1 MVAFYT
7 KTDGNFYKYAK
18 KYAQIRL
25 CKEKLSS
32 MAFVF
37 LGKSHFARIFGA
49 SAPAN
54 RLNVPR
60 ETELSRLRP
69 IKTLVLH
76 FLIICRQIDWIIASM
91 SVNFYK
97 TSINNNKI

>member
-1 MVAFYT
+1 MAFYT

-32 MAFVF
+32 MAWLFSAR
-37 LGKSHFARIFGA
+37 KHFARIFGA

-69 IKTLVLH
+69 IKHLYCV
-76 FLIICRQIDWIIASM
+76 F
-91 SVNFYK
+91 
-97 TSINNNKI
+97 